1 MASNSLTGRGGWPQS
16 DSLRSGMSLIGA
28 GDAATGGRWLA
39 MVGGTALGVLGLQR
53 SGWGGAMLALGG
65 AGLFAAGALG
75 LRPFGDRALRP
86 MPDAGGWRSHVPAS
100 RRRSLTP
107 ERTQAVVTIASEPG
121 TVFRFWRNFANLPK
135 LMPQLERVDVLSA
148 TESRWLAKSAA
159 KHGRTPGGEVL
170 SWRCVLDRVDEDR
183 LLTWHTVGETALPHR
198 ASLMLAPAPGDRG
211 TEVRLTLVYR
221 VPATEVAARLGVTPE
236 AQAEEALRRLKQR
249 VETGELSTIDR
260 QPRGN
265 GSGNESSGNEAG
277 NGSFREA
284 LE

>member
-1 MASNSLTGRGGWPQS
+1 MASNSLTGQGRWPQP
-16 DSLRSGMSLIGA
+16 DLLRSGMSLIGS
-28 GDAATGGRWLA
+28 GDAATGSRWLA
-39 MVGGTALGVLGLQR
+39 MVGGTALGVLGLRR

-75 LRPFGDRALRP
+75 LRPFGDRALRAA
-86 MPDAGGWRSHVPAS
+86 PDPGTWRSHDPAS

-148 TESRWLAKSAA
+148 TESRWIAMPGGA
-159 KHGRTPGGEVL
+159 PGGEAM

-198 ASLMLAPAPGDRG
+198 ASLMLTPAPGDRG

-265 GSGNESSGNEAG
+265 GSGNGAA

-284 LE
+284 ME

>member
-1 MASNSLTGRGGWPQS
+1 MASNSLTGRGRWPQP
-16 DSLRSGMSLIGA
+16 DSFLSGLGSGE
-28 GDAATGGRWLA
+28 AATGSRWLA
-39 MVGGTALGVLGLQR
+39 MMGGTALGVLGLRR

-75 LRPFGDRALRP
+75 LRPLGERALNA
-86 MPDAGGWRSHVPAS
+86 MPAPGAWRSHVPAS

-121 TVFRFWRNFANLPK
+121 TIFRFWRNFANLPK

-148 TESRWLAKSAA
+148 TESRWFAKD
-159 KHGRTPGGEVL
+159 GRAGGGEAPN
-170 SWRCVLDRVDEDR
+170 WRCVLDRVDEDR

-198 ASLMLAPAPGDRG
+198 ASLMLSPAPGDRG

-221 VPATEVAARLGVTPE
+221 VPAAEVAAHLGVTPE
-236 AQAEEALRRLKQR
+236 GQAEEALRRLKQR
-249 VETGELSTIDR
+249 VETGELSTIER

-265 GSGNESSGNEAG
+265 GSGT
-277 NGSFREA
+277 FREA
-284 LE
+284 TE

>member
-1 MASNSLTGRGGWPQS
+1 MASNSLTGQGRWPQS
-16 DSLRSGMSLIGA
+16 DSLRSGMGLIGA

-39 MVGGTALGVLGLQR
+39 MVGGTALGVLGLRR
-53 SGWGGAMLALGG
+53 SGWSGAMLALGG

-75 LRPFGDRALRP
+75 LRPFGDRSLRAASDP
-86 MPDAGGWRSHVPAS
+86 GAWRSHVPAS

-121 TVFRFWRNFANLPK
+121 TVFRFWRNFANIPK

-148 TESRWLAKSAA
+148 TESRWIAMSGVA
-159 KHGRTPGGEVL
+159 PGGEAL

-183 LLTWHTVGETALPHR
+183 LLTWHTVGETPLPHR
-198 ASLMLAPAPGDRG
+198 ASLMLTPAPGDRG

-221 VPATEVAARLGVTPE
+221 VPATEVAAHLGVTPE

-265 GSGNESSGNEAG
+265 GSGNGPA

-284 LE
+284 ME

>member
-1 MASNSLTGRGGWPQS
+1 MASNSLTGRGRWPQS
-16 DSLRSGMSLIGA
+16 DSLRSGMSLIGS

-39 MVGGTALGVLGLQR
+39 MVGGTALGVLGLR
-53 SGWGGAMLALGG
+53 RTGWSGAMLALGG

-75 LRPFGDRALRP
+75 LRPFGDRALRAV
-86 MPDAGGWRSHVPAS
+86 PDAGTWRSHVPAS

-148 TESRWLAKSAA
+148 TESRWIAMS
-159 KHGRTPGGEVL
+159 GGTPGGGTAGGEAL

-198 ASLMLAPAPGDRG
+198 ASLMLTPAPGDRG

-265 GSGNESSGNEAG
+265 GSGNGAG
-277 NGSFREA
+277 SGSFREA
-284 LE
+284 TE

>member
-1 MASNSLTGRGGWPQS
+1 MASNSLTGNGRWPRT
-16 DSLRSGMSLIGA
+16 DSLGSGLSRIGDRL
-28 GDAATGGRWLA
+28 GSGGAATGGRWLA
-39 MVGGTALGVLGLQR
+39 MMGGTALGVMGLRR

-65 AGLFAAGALG
+65 AGLFAVGALG
-75 LRPFGDRALRP
+75 LRPFGERSLHAAP
-86 MPDAGGWRSHVPAS
+86 TSASWRSVPSS

-107 ERTQAVVTIASEPG
+107 ERTQAVVTIASDPG
-121 TVFRFWRNFANLPK
+121 AVFRFWRNFANLPK

-148 TESRWLAKSAA
+148 TESRWIAKPFS
-159 KHGRTPGGEVL
+159 GGEGP

-198 ASLMLAPAPGDRG
+198 ASLMLSPAPGDRG

-221 VPATEVAARLGVTPE
+221 VPASEVAALLGVTPE
-236 AQAEEALRRLKQR
+236 GQAEEALRRLKQR

-265 GSGNESSGNEAG
+265 GSGT
-277 NGSFREA
+277 FREA
-284 LE
+284 TE

>member
-1 MASNSLTGRGGWPQS
+1 MASKSLTGQGRWPQP
-16 DSLRSGMSLIGA
+16 DSLRSGKGLIGS

-53 SGWGGAMLALGG
+53 LGWSGAMMALGG

-75 LRPFGDRALRP
+75 LKPFGGRALLP
-86 MPDAGGWRSHVPAS
+86 APDPGTWRSHVPAS

-121 TVFRFWRNFANLPK
+121 TVFRFWRNFANIPK

-148 TESRWLAKSAA
+148 TESRWIAA
-159 KHGRTPGGEVL
+159 SGGMAGEKGPGGEAL

-198 ASLMLAPAPGDRG
+198 ASLMLSPAPGDRG

-260 QPRGN
+260 QPRG
-265 GSGNESSGNEAG
+265 GTS
-277 NGSFREA
+277 GSFREA
-284 LE
+284 ME